1 MRGTVS
7 SCSLAM
13 VVINSRSKRCCSP
26 FRATTYG
33 HSKQSQVMEMPTQN
47 AYHSHEQSLKSW
59 SCCIKLFLR
68 RFIFRHFRSP
78 TWELSREFTN
88 SRCWTFNVRVSS
100 SCAAMF
106 KEPVFSGV
114 ENSTRSVDSWF
125 LFPPKAMRDRGQR
138 DNKLQQNDKG
148 RRALRTSSCHC
159 DESTVL
165 LWFIGVY
172 GWGRTTTP
180 SLNAWTDV
188 PMKQEHVTC
197 YLKHSKMHG
206 WKQILTTRSKI
217 REDTE
222 KLQKDSSGKK
232 AQT

>member
-26 FRATTYG
+26 FRATTYR

-59 SCCIKLFLR
+59 SCCIKHFLR
-68 RFIFRHFRSP
+68 RFVFRHFRSP

-88 SRCWTFNVRVSS
+88 SRCWTFNVWVSS

-125 LFPPKAMRDRGQR
+125 LFPL
-138 DNKLQQNDKG
+138 KLWGIVDKETTNFSKVIKEGRLWELRLAIVNWGLWLRQNNNSKSECMD
-148 RRALRTSSCHC
+148 RRAYETRTCNMLSI
-159 DESTVL
+159 TL
-165 LWFIGVY
+165 
-172 GWGRTTTP
+172 
-180 SLNAWTDV
+180 
-188 PMKQEHVTC
+188 
-197 YLKHSKMHG
+197 
-206 WKQILTTRSKI
+206 
-217 REDTE
+217 
-222 KLQKDSSGKK
+222 
-232 AQT
+232 